1 MEHKKIMYNTNILDI
16 VQVAI
21 MAAIICVVTFT
32 IKVPTYAGYTHLG
45 DSMVLLSVVLLG
57 RKKGVLSSAIGMGMA
72 DIISGYLI
80 WAPFTIVIKGLM
92 AFIAGTIIYKNKEKQ
107 ETLSIKLLGFISAG
121 MWMIVAYY
129 LAGAIIARFIM
140 LESATLNQALLI
152 SLKDIPSNIAQAV
165 VGIVIALP
173 LGKALKKSNLMK
185 SIK

>member
-1 MEHKKIMYNTNILDI
+1 
-16 VQVAI
+16 
-21 MAAIICVVTFT
+21 
-32 IKVPTYAGYTHLG
+32 
-45 DSMVLLSVVLLG
+45 
-57 RKKGVLSSAIGMGMA
+57 
-72 DIISGYLI
+72 
-80 WAPFTIVIKGLM
+80 M

-140 LESATLNQALLI
+140 FESATLNQALLI